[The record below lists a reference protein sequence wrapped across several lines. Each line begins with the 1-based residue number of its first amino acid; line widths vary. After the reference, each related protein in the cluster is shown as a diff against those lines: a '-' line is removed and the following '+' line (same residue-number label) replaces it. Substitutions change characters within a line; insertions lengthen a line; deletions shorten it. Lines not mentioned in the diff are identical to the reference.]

1 MRDESL
7 PQELGALAEQR
18 WLGYCERWPQATGWT
33 QAQQQQ
39 AATALA
45 LSDFINEN
53 SLQQPQW
60 LEQALLGAELDPA
73 AFADE
78 LDRQLASA
86 ADEGAVSLLLRRF
99 RRQHSVAIALYDLL
113 GLWAVEAGLRA
124 ISELAD
130 ALIMS
135 ALRWLYHQQLGQYG
149 TPRNAQ
155 GEAQPLLV
163 IGMGKLGG
171 GELNFSSDVD
181 LIFVYPERGETE
193 GGRRVYDNQEFFVRL
208 GQRLIQLLS
217 QVTQEGFVYR
227 VDMRLRPFGDSGPLV
242 VTYAMLEDYYQEQGR
257 DWERYA
263 MIKGRLLGPRSRY
276 HQELETLVRPFIYR
290 RYLDFGAIKALR
302 DMKAMIAREVRRRD
316 MADNIKLGA
325 GGIREI
331 EFIAQVNQLIRGGRE
346 PRLQCRNLLDTLARL
361 EAVGLLEHKVV
372 GELRQA
378 YLFLR
383 RSEHVLQQIA
393 DAQTQTLPDNPRDQA
408 RLAFVMGFESYPH
421 YREALALVMAQVHRH
436 FVSVIGEERES
447 EDEVAGL
454 FVDLW
459 QSSDGESRL
468 VELWQLSGLDAA
480 LAAPLAQALAS
491 LREAIARRPMG
502 SRGREVLD
510 RLMPRLLAHLPAYPE
525 PARLL
530 QRLERVLLKVL
541 SRTAYLELLC
551 EVPGVLQQ
559 LCRLCDAS
567 PWIAE
572 QLARHPLL
580 LDDLIDPAQLYAP
593 PALTSYAPA
602 LREYLLRVDED
613 DLEQVMEALR
623 LFKQAALLRIA
634 ACDVAGALPLMKI
647 SDHLTWLAEALIAEG
662 VRLAW
667 QHCVGRYGQPQGLPE
682 GERGLL
688 VVGYGKLG
696 GLELGYGSDLDLV
709 LLHNA
714 PAGDTDGAKAI
725 DNQQFYAR
733 LAQRLMHLF
742 TTRTVSGQ
750 LYEVDMRLRPSGESG
765 LLVTPLARY
774 RQYLLDDA
782 WTWEH
787 QALVRARVVYGSP
800 GLAAEFMAIRQQV
813 LGLARPLPALAEAVA
828 AMRHKMYR
836 HLNKGNGSLFD
847 LKQGPGGIVD
857 IEFLGQYLVL
867 AYAHEHSNLAIWS
880 DNVRIFE
887 QLAASGLL
895 QPEQAQEITAAYLAL
910 RNETHRRALQDDANV
925 VDAGCFI
932 HERQVVRQ
940 LWLLVLAD
948 YLAADYQPTAVSGN
962 VSRSSEN

>member
-1 MRDESL
+1 MNDKIL
-7 PQELGALAEQR
+7 PPELAALAAER
-18 WLGYCERWPQATGWT
+18 WASYCDGWPQAQSWPEV
-33 QAQQQQ
+33 QQQQ
-39 AATALA
+39 AQSLLA
-45 LSDFINEN
+45 LSDFINDN
-53 SLQQPQW
+53 SQQQPQW
-60 LEQALLGAELDPA
+60 LDDALLGGELDSA
-73 AFADE
+73 TFADA
-78 LDRQLASA
+78 LDRQLAEAS
-86 ADEGAVSLLLRRF
+86 DEAAVSILLRRF
-99 RRQHSVAIALYDLL
+99 RRQHSVAIAAYDML
-113 GLWAVEAGLRA
+113 GLWPVEAGLTA
-124 ISELAD
+124 ISALAE

-135 ALRWLYHQQLGQYG
+135 ALRWLYHQQLPLYG
-149 TPRNAQ
+149 TPRNSE

-171 GELNFSSDVD
+171 DELNFSSDVD
-181 LIFVYPERGETE
+181 LIFVYPERGETD
-193 GGRRVYDNQEFFVRL
+193 GGRRSYDNQEFFSRL

-217 QVTQEGFVYR
+217 AVTQEGFVYR

-302 DMKAMIAREVRRRD
+302 DMKAMIGREVRRRD
-316 MADNIKLGA
+316 MANNIKLGA

-331 EFIAQVNQLIRGGRE
+331 EFIVQVNQLIRGGRE
-346 PRLQCRNLLDTLARL
+346 PSLQCRNLLETLTRL
-361 EAVGLLEHKVV
+361 EAAELLVPQVV
-372 GELRQA
+372 SELREA

-383 RSEHVLQQIA
+383 RSEHLLQQIA
-393 DAQTQTLPDNPRDQA
+393 DAQTQTLPENPRDQA
-408 RLAFVMGFESYPH
+408 RLAFAMGFDSYAD
-421 YREALALVMAQVHRH
+421 YREALASVMAKVHQH
-436 FVSVIGEERES
+436 FVAVIGEERES

-459 QSSDGESRL
+459 QHDSSEARL
-468 VELWQLSGLDAA
+468 LEQWPQCDAEQA
-480 LAAPLAQALAS
+480 TALAQALAS
-491 LREAIARRPMG
+491 LREAISRRPMG
-502 SRGREVLD
+502 SRGRDVLD
-510 RLMPRLLAHLPAYPE
+510 RLMPRLLAHLPAYSE

-593 PALTSYAPA
+593 PALASYAPA

-647 SDHLTWLAEALIAEG
+647 SDHLTWLAEALIGEG

-667 QHCVGRYGQPQGLPE
+667 QHCVSRYGQPQGLAADD
-682 GERGLL
+682 RGLL

-714 PAGDTDGAKAI
+714 PAGETDGAKSI

-733 LAQRLMHLF
+733 VAQRLMHLF

-765 LLVTPLARY
+765 LLVTPLARFG
-774 RQYLLDDA
+774 QYQLEDA

-787 QALVRARVVYGSP
+787 QALVRARVVFGSP
-800 GLAAEFMAIRQQV
+800 ALTKEFMTIRQQV
-813 LGLARPLPALAEAVA
+813 LGLPRPLPALADAVA
-828 AMRHKMYR
+828 AMRHKMHS
-836 HLNKGNGSLFD
+836 HLNKGNAELFD
-847 LKQGPGGIVD
+847 LKQGAGGIVD
-857 IEFLGQYLVL
+857 IEFLAQYLVL
-867 AYAHEHSNLAIWS
+867 AYTHDHGRLAIWS

-887 QLAASGLL
+887 ELAASGLL

-910 RNETHRRALQDDANV
+910 RNEIHRHALQDDANL
-925 VDAGCFI
+925 VDIYSFR

-940 LWLLVLAD
+940 LWRLVLPD
-948 YLAADYQPTAVSGN
+948 YLAADYQPAAVSGN
-962 VSRSSEN
+962 VLHSSEG